1 MKAVR
6 VTLTALGIMAA
17 IAIAKVAQ
25 YASVDAFG
33 DRLGFNWA
41 SFMGVAPVIAIY
53 WFAAAKRPDLFK
65 FKGKQRG

>member
-1 MKAVR
+1 MRAVR
-6 VTLTALGIMAA
+6 VVITILGIMAA
-17 IAIAKVAQ
+17 IVMAKMAQ
-25 YASVDAFG
+25 YAAVDALG

-41 SFMGVAPVIAIY
+41 STIGLVPVLAIY

>member
-1 MKAVR
+1 MRAVR
-6 VTLTALGIMAA
+6 FALTVLGIMAA

-41 SFMGVAPVIAIY
+41 STIGLVPVLAIY

>member
-6 VTLTALGIMAA
+6 VVLTTLGIIAA

-25 YASVDAFG
+25 FASVDAFG

-41 SFMGVAPVIAIY
+41 SFVGVAPVIAIY

>member
-1 MKAVR
+1 MKAWQV
-6 VTLTALGIMAA
+6 VLTTLGIIAA

-25 YASVDAFG
+25 FASVDAFG

-41 SFMGVAPVIAIY
+41 SFVGVAPVIAIY